1 MTVPVVLTVEYT
13 VHLLVGE
20 GGMEKVKTGIDD
32 DDVDTFAS
40 ELLLCISNSRQS
52 RKSRVK

>member
-1 MTVPVVLTVEYT
+1 
-13 VHLLVGE
+13 
-20 GGMEKVKTGIDD
+20 MEQVKTGIDD

-52 RKSRVK
+52 RKVESNKVFALS

>member
-20 GGMEKVKTGIDD
+20 GGMEQVKTGIDD

>member
-20 GGMEKVKTGIDD
+20 GGMEQVKTDIDD

-40 ELLLCISNSRQS
+40 
-52 RKSRVK
+52 